1 VRVAAVSRWAAAGVV
16 VAGDIFTDV
25 GGKDGGNI
33 SAFNYKLHVSRARTI
48 LGCDT
53 LPCHVAPGNHDLE
66 VDIYQQRWLD
76 AFGTSDTFGSIG
88 NISFYAINGMTRSSG
103 HRPTGNVDVLLNHY
117 PSSVTWLPMRMRYPA
132 MNPSYIFSGHEH
144 AYRKTTNNLTGVAIP
159 EFTLPSFNYITG
171 RGDGD
176 QTMGF
181 GVVTKGIGM
190 LDATVCRSSV
200 RGTMLVLYA
209 LLTLL
214 VSVLTA
220 ASAVY
225 LEYPYSNAISRGS
238 SKPDLD
244 KFVVNF
250 SSFWKWMAVYLSELF
265 ATLYFGSLCFGVLVN
280 VLTWLICA
288 GTGKKIFQWRASWL
302 RKWMKRRVTVFP
314 GQKSDRRFRRGAL
327 KTAHPLQHASF
338 ISYHDSVLG
347 CVDGTMAKPTELS
360 ALFEAGPAVQL

>member
-1 VRVAAVSRWAAAGVV
+1 MRVAAVSRWAAAGVV

-103 HRPTGNVDVLLNHY
+103 HRLTGNVDVLLNHY
-117 PSSVTWLPMRMRYPA
+117 PSSITWLPMRMRYPA

-144 AYRKTTNNLTGVAIP
+144 AYRKATNNLTGVAIP

-171 RGDGD
+171 RGGDGD

-190 LDATVCRSSV
+190 LYATVCRSSV

-244 KFVVNF
+244 KRCVMCKFVVNF

-280 VLTWLICA
+280 VLTWLVCA

-302 RKWMKRRVTVFP
+302 RKWMKRRVTAFSGKRAIDGSDLVSIASNLHRRA
-314 GQKSDRRFRRGAL
+314 SDRRQCRL
-327 KTAHPLQHASF
+327 
-338 ISYHDSVLG
+338 
-347 CVDGTMAKPTELS
+347 
-360 ALFEAGPAVQL
+360 